1 MKNLLI
7 IAMLLLGV
15 VACSDQKEEVSTPET
30 PGTSYLTGAPVSEPR
45 GYCTKCG
52 WIYTIPSYCDLGRVT
67 IIPFSVEW
75 VCKLSGEW
83 SGDRTYLKAPIKT
96 INAGSAL
103 KLDTAYAADYCWN
116 YMFLFNKGD
125 EYMRHMQL
133 IGAAMEYNG
142 GIPLLD
148 IPDHYNFAMATYA
161 VADSMRYGQDNCIP
175 VTSAYKTDALSMI
188 AYWRTK
194 WSNTDFQASLDS
206 ITADLNT
213 CTGLTRAQLYAMY

>member
-1 MKNLLI
+1 
-7 IAMLLLGV
+7 MLLLGV

-30 PGTSYLTGAPVSEPR
+30 PGTSYFTGAPASQLR
-45 GYCTKCG
+45 NYCKGC
-52 WIYTIPSYCDLGRVT
+52 SYVTFPAFCDLSRVT
-67 IIPFSVEW
+67 IIPFSVEFI
-75 VCKLSGEW
+75 CAFRDEMEAGFSSPFAK
-83 SGDRTYLKAPIKT
+83 YPIDV

-116 YMFLFNKGD
+116 YMFLFNKGE

-148 IPDHYNFAMATYA
+148 ISDHYNFAMATYA

-175 VTSAYKTDALSMI
+175 VTASYKTDALAMI

-213 CTGLTRAQLYAMY
+213 CTGLTRAQLYAKY

>member
-1 MKNLLI
+1 MKNLFI
-7 IAMLLLGV
+7 FAMLLLGV
-15 VACSDQKEEVSTPET
+15 VACSDQKEEVSMPET
-30 PGTSYLTGAPVSEPR
+30 PGTSYLTGAPASQPR
-45 GYCTKCG
+45 LYCMKCG
-52 WIYTIPSYCDLGRVT
+52 GLTTFFPSYCELSWVK
-67 IIPFSVEW
+67 IIPFSLIWDCVPDYFISE
-75 VCKLSGEW
+75 
-83 SGDRTYLKAPIKT
+83 RTYLKAPIKT

-175 VTSAYKTDALSMI
+175 VTASYKTDALAMI
-188 AYWRTK
+188 AYWRPK

-213 CTGLTRAQLYAMY
+213 CTGLTRAQLYAKY